1 MPSIGWRRRLAD
13 KVCGNCARY
22 TNGRDF
28 LLIANGLKLDTE
40 PSIGCLGYADAPA
53 CNEYKPATQKNQAS
67 RAAQKGE
74 T

>member
-1 MPSIGWRRRLAD
+1 MAD
-13 KVCGNCARY
+13 KVCGNCAHY
-22 TNGRDF
+22 TDGRDF

-40 PSIGCLGYADAPA
+40 PSIGYLRYADAPA
-53 CNEYKPATQKNQAS
+53 CDEYKPATQKNQAS